1 MIQTVPHTCSC
12 WNVWTSR
19 TAELLISVQLFSF
32 KSIFKNSQ
40 GLVGVVVGGFS
51 EGNGSKEQAAAFTL
65 LMGATPPRSSP
76 QFDCCWHRATQ
87 TAAGVQAAAG
97 KCFRKQTSAFAFCVL
112 IFSRY
117 WNKQRATLPRTQE
130 DLWSISGRRVTPGQ
144 ACSWRVSGS

>member
-1 MIQTVPHTCSC
+1 MLECLNLQNSKTAHFSAALFLQINFQKPSGFGWFGCWWVFGRKWQQGTSSC
-12 WNVWTSR
+12 LHPADGSDASQKLTSVWL
-19 TAELLISVQLFSF
+19 LLITA
-32 KSIFKNSQ
+32 
-40 GLVGVVVGGFS
+40 G
-51 EGNGSKEQAAAFTL
+51 
-65 LMGATPPRSSP
+65 
-76 QFDCCWHRATQ
+76 HRATQ

-117 WNKQRATLPRTQE
+117 WNKQRATLAWTQE